1 MVIKLEEKDEIKKP
15 LSERDRMIAFFKQV
29 VEHLESGNR
38 AVIDLDEQRLKRAK
52 LKGDKWPLFLRYL
65 ADQGEYLLSRELE
78 EVKQVDFNVS
88 RNLLRMIVP
97 SVLAISLSF
106 RKKEL
111 ERFAAKFFNV
121 PEYRIIISESKDA

>member
-1 MVIKLEEKDEIKKP
+1 MVIKLEEKDEVGKP
-15 LSERDRMIAFFKQV
+15 LDERERMIALVEQLL
-29 VEHLESGNR
+29 EHLKSGR
-38 AVIDLDEQRLKRAK
+38 SAVIDLDEQRLKRAK

-106 RKKEL
+106 RKKEI